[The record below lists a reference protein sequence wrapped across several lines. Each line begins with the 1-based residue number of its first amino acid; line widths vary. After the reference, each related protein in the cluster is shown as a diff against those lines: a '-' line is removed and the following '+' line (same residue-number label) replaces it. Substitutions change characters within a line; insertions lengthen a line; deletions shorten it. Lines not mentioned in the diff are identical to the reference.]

1 MIGIHETDRYF
12 IVGDDYEEQQQ
23 APKKRQPS
31 SSSIP
36 TSSTKTTSSSI
47 SASPSKPSYKAMPFI
62 KAGEA
67 TKSNPLS
74 LKRSKP
80 MQEDEDDDEDDV
92 RMTVVF
98 SGV

>member
-1 MIGIHETDRYF
+1 
-12 IVGDDYEEQQQ
+12 
-23 APKKRQPS
+23 
-31 SSSIP
+31 
-36 TSSTKTTSSSI
+36 
-47 SASPSKPSYKAMPFI
+47 MPFI